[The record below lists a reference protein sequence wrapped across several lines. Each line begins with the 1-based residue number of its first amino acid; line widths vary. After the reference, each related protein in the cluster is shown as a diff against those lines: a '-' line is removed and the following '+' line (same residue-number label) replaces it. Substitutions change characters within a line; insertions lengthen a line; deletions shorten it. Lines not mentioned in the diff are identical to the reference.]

1 MMVMYKNMSFKA
13 WLKFFSTYSFL
24 YIFIVENRERRK
36 IEVELGLDRMS
47 GDEEYIQN
55 DDDHWEY
62 QTEEDLPATSEEDGE
77 NNEDNLEDKLS

>member
-55 DDDHWEY
+55 DEDHWEY
-62 QTEEDLPATSEEDGE
+62 QTEEDLAATSEEDGE
-77 NNEDNLEDKLS
+77 NNEDSLEDKLS